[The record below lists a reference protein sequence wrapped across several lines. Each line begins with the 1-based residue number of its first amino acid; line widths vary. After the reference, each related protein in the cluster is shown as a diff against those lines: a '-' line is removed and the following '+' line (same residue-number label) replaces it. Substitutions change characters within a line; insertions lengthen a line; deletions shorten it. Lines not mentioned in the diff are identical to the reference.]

1 MSNKQIRSLKFIIL
15 SILIQNFKVVIPR
28 SPIQAKGLLLSCIR
42 DPNPCIFLEPKILY
56 RQAVENVPVK
66 DYMIPLSK
74 AEILNEGTDLT
85 IVAWGTQV
93 HVANEVA
100 QIAKEK
106 LNVSCEVIDLRTIV
120 PWDFETVCEVKGFWV
135 I

>member
-1 MSNKQIRSLKFIIL
+1 M
-15 SILIQNFKVVIPR
+15 
-28 SPIQAKGLLLSCIR
+28 
-42 DPNPCIFLEPKILY
+42 
-56 RQAVENVPVK
+56 PVK